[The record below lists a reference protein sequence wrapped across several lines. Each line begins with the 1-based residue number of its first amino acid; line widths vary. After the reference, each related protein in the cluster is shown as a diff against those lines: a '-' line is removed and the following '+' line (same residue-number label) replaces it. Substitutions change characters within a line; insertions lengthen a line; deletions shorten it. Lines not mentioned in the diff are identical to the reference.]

1 MLLKEHY
8 RCHPKIIG
16 YCNKQFYNDEL
27 LPMTQ
32 DSQDSDVLKVI
43 QTVKGNHAR
52 GHINERQIEVIKQE
66 VLPFLEK
73 DYSIGVISPYRD
85 QVTALQ
91 KVLAQAV
98 EVDTIHKFQGRE
110 KDIIIFSTVDNDVSE
125 EIHLKQH

>member
-1 MLLKEHY
+1 
-8 RCHPKIIG
+8 
-16 YCNKQFYNDEL
+16 
-27 LPMTQ
+27 MTQ

>member
-73 DYSIGVISPYRD
+73 IILSVSFPHIE
-85 QVTALQ
+85 TKLQ
-91 KVLAQAV
+91 LCKR
-98 EVDTIHKFQGRE
+98 F
-110 KDIIIFSTVDNDVSE
+110 
-125 EIHLKQH
+125 